1 MSKQK
6 ELHDIE
12 ANDTRWD
19 WTCGSQKS
27 HANQRKIL
35 WNVRAFESRVNSS
48 GSQKAADSNVAL
60 RMNISA
66 LVRFSDSAKISKNVA
81 SLVD

>member
-1 MSKQK
+1 MAMKRR
-6 ELHDIE
+6 EEINYAYFDDFCYRDFLL
-12 ANDTRWD
+12 
-19 WTCGSQKS
+19 CLP
-27 HANQRKIL
+27 L
-35 WNVRAFESRVNSS
+35 WSRVNSS

-66 LVRFSDSAKISKNVA
+66 PVRSSDSAKSQKNVA